1 MTNIDNS
8 EKLDDK
14 KDNSVDKLSDK
25 KENIDEIYLKKLG
38 IVKRKVSAI
47 IDVKQE
53 EEFLM
58 IKFSYDDDENQYDS
72 NII

>member
-8 EKLDDK
+8 EKLG
-14 KDNSVDKLSDK
+14 DK

-47 IDVKQE
+47 KDVKEE

-58 IKFSYDDDENQYDS
+58 IKFSYDDDENQCDS